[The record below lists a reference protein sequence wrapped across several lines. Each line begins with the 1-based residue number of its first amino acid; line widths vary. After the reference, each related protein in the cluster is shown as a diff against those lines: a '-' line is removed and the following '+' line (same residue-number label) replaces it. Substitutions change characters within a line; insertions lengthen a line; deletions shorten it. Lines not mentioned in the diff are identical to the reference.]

1 MKRRYSGFLG
11 EPGFSG
17 ARRKKIKGDFSCV
30 PNSIESRFMGLVV
43 ANNGDLPGNVKVKKQ
58 LKRYTKKR
66 IGFDVI
72 LVSLFVVLWIFGY
85 FFYD

>member
-17 ARRKKIKGDFSCV
+17 ARRKKIKGDFSWV

-58 LKRYTKKR
+58 PKRYTKKR
-66 IGFDVI
+66 IRFDVI